1 MKKTLITIFSIIAVL
16 LIIML
21 VWNLVFGQDIIGS
34 IWNAFAGR
42 INNMWGDATGSD
54 SELLKG
60 EQTVSEAGAMDNEW

>member
-21 VWNLVFGQDIIGS
+21 VWNLVFGQDLIGT

-42 INNMWGDATGSD
+42 INQMWGDATGSD
-54 SELLKG
+54 SDLIAESQKVDTG
-60 EQTVSEAGAMDNEW
+60 NEIEEW